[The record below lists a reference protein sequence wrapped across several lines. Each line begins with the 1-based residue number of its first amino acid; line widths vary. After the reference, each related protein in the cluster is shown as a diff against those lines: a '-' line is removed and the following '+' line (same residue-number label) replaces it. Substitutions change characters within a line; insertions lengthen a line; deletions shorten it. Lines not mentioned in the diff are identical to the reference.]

1 MVVIQRQVDYNMRSI
16 LTLVLFVLVLGYA
29 WANQP
34 IGVAVSVGA
43 MIMFQ
48 DLNTEMDKEDDD
60 YL

>member
-1 MVVIQRQVDYNMRSI
+1 MRSI

-29 WANQP
+29 WAHQP
-34 IGVAVSVGA
+34 VGMAVSVGA

-60 YL
+60 HL